1 MGSLSNDWLHSNAQH
16 LLAALSSWGSL
27 LREASKHHFD
37 FAFGL
42 AFAFAF
48 GLAFALLVLVFVL
61 ACFELAFGGG
71 VPELPSSSSS
81 SSATS
86 RPSSASPTGLPNIR
100 MEPSLSIINPAAKIV
115 ASLSIAL

>member
-1 MGSLSNDWLHSNAQH
+1 MIGSLSNDWLHSNAQH

-81 SSATS
+81 ATS
-86 RPSSASPTGLPNIR
+86 QPSSASPTGLPNIR